1 MWKDRRPAGHDMT
14 KTVSEVSIDRRDQT
28 IRQLIDELV
37 DGTKE
42 LKSLYGKKEG
52 DDERRD

>member
-1 MWKDRRPAGHDMT
+1 MWKDRRPAGHDPH
-14 KTVSEVSIDRRDQT
+14 KAVSEVSIDRRDQT

-42 LKSLYGKKEG
+42 LKRLYGKG
-52 DDERRD
+52 DDDNPRN